1 MKRRWGILIGLTL
14 ALATAATISAFT
26 LTGGW
31 GDNDDGPKPLPGEI
45 TQSDPADEE
54 RVSDVGSSQRPVT
67 SIDDIDPDQC
77 NRIHNITACEGE
89 PKPSGGQGLV
99 TSIDDVDPDQCNLF
113 HNITACEGEPKPSG
127 GQRLVTSID
136 DIDPDQCN
144 LVHNINACSPEQLTL
159 IGVGEPEPLFV
170 DGEPGYVVQSP
181 AEANEVDCG
190 LAGGT
195 VYVTFGGEEGCLI
208 VHDLEDG
215 DDPVSPPQPPSVEPE
230 PVDPAL

>member
-99 TSIDDVDPDQCNLF
+99 TSIDDVDPR
-113 HNITACEGEPKPSG
+113 P
-127 GQRLVTSID
+127 
-136 DIDPDQCN
+136 
-144 LVHNINACSPEQLTL
+144 
-159 IGVGEPEPLFV
+159 
-170 DGEPGYVVQSP
+170 VQ
-181 AEANEVDCG
+181 
-190 LAGGT
+190 
-195 VYVTFGGEEGCLI
+195 
-208 VHDLEDG
+208 
-215 DDPVSPPQPPSVEPE
+215 PVSQHNRMRGRAQALWWSAPRHQHRRHRPRPVQPGSQHQCV
-230 PVDPAL
+230 